1 MIIKDNKGTIPDN
14 TVVGKINKAETFLL
28 PALLVRKPARPV
40 KNRFYKT
47 SNYFITS
54 FLLFNVKLKGTGS

>member
-1 MIIKDNKGTIPDN
+1 MKDNKGTIPDN

-40 KNRFYKT
+40 KKQI
-47 SNYFITS
+47 S
-54 FLLFNVKLKGTGS
+54 